1 MSLTPSTMLPLKT
14 PAIDFELLDVVT
26 KQPKSLKT
34 FESSKALLIMFI
46 CRHCPYVVHLEKGLA
61 ALGEEFA
68 GSELGILAI
77 SSNDAEKYPDDGPEK
92 LKEMAERLQFKF
104 FLCYD
109 QDQSVA
115 KNYRAAC
122 TPDFF
127 LFDENRL
134 LVYRGQFD
142 DSRPGNG
149 LPVTGKDLR
158 LAIKAA
164 LRGDEPDAHQIPSM
178 GCNIK
183 WKPGNAP
190 DYFNG

>member
-1 MSLTPSTMLPLKT
+1 MLPLKT